1 MQGSTLLWL
10 AKQARE
16 EIKRSQHK
24 HFGAE
29 LVLKT
34 FNCFKDLLSNLSKFY
49 QESKFRKDKQQA
61 LAIVVYLKVAFF
73 QKVRFVF
80 QNTKSPKTIFQKT
93 ILTLKFEIPAHN
105 ILLLLAG
112 F

>member
-1 MQGSTLLWL
+1 M

-49 QESKFRKDKQQA
+49 QESKFRKDKQQT
-61 LAIVVYLKVAFF
+61 LAIVVYGGFHLVDLIITELKGHM
-73 QKVRFVF
+73 
-80 QNTKSPKTIFQKT
+80 TSY
-93 ILTLKFEIPAHN
+93 KFECSHWLKLQYSDWRANLVKDFFYKEIFHQ
-105 ILLLLAG
+105 
-112 F
+112 